1 MTMGGGL
8 VYDGD
13 FGPWW
18 PYVFVLVA
26 GFLATEIWRW
36 AGVFVGSRLS
46 EDSAF
51 VGWVR
56 AVATALV
63 AGVIA
68 KLVLEPSGSL
78 ADVPVV
84 LRLAAA
90 AAGFVCWYVAR
101 RNLVAGIA
109 AAEVVLLGGWHVWPS
124 LAG

>member
-1 MTMGGGL
+1 MGDGL
-8 VYDGD
+8 VYGAD

-36 AGVFVGSRLS
+36 AGVLVGGRLS

-51 VGWVR
+51 VGWIR

-78 ADVPVV
+78 ADAPVV
-84 LRLAAA
+84 LRIAAA
-90 AAGFVCWYVAR
+90 AVGFACWSVTR

-109 AAEVVLLGGWHVWPS
+109 AAEAALLGGWHFWPS
-124 LAG
+124 LVG